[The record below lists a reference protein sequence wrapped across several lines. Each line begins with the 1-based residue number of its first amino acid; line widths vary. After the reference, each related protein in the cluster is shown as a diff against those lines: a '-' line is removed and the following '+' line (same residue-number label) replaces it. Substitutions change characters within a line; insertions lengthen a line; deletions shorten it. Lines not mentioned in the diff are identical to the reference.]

1 MESEERYYLSER
13 IIGRFRALMGWCP
26 QGSQRKIRTF
36 INPEPDLPLHVPAPT
51 GPAAPA
57 PVATTPAEHRPEYQ
71 TNLLLILVLLAG
83 LFWAARL
90 DLIIPFNLLSAVLV
104 FFDAENIHAGKKF
117 EEVSL
122 LGEVATWRP
131 VVWAVAVF
139 IGTFFLLALYL
150 LCREE
155 IYTANN

>member
-1 MESEERYYLSER
+1 MTLTRLSEA
-13 IIGRFRALMGWCP
+13 IHKWMGWCP
-26 QGSQRKIRTF
+26 QGSQRKTRSF
-36 INPEPDLPLHVPAPT
+36 AKQDPDILVQVPASA

-57 PVATTPAEHRPEYQ
+57 PAIASTAEYQPEYQ
-71 TNLLLILVLLAG
+71 ANLLLILLLLAG
-83 LFWAARL
+83 LYYATRP
-90 DLIIPFNLLSAVLV
+90 DLIIPFNILSAVLV
-104 FFDAENIHAGKKF
+104 YFDAENINAGKKF

-131 VVWAVAVF
+131 IVWAAAVF
-139 IGTFFLLALYL
+139 VGTFFLLALYL

>member
-1 MESEERYYLSER
+1 MFARLSE
-13 IIGRFRALMGWCP
+13 IIHKRLGWCP
-26 QGSQRKIRTF
+26 QSSQQKTRTL
-36 INPEPDLPLHVPAPT
+36 INPEPDLPVRTPGPP

-57 PVATTPAEHRPEYQ
+57 PAVTAPAEYRPEYQ
-71 TNLLLILVLLAG
+71 TNLLLILLLLGGA
-83 LFWAARL
+83 FYASSH
-90 DLIIPFNLLSAVLV
+90 DLIIPFNILSAVLV
-104 FFDAENIHAGKKF
+104 YFDAENIHAGEKF

-131 VVWAVAVF
+131 IVWAVAVF

-150 LCREE
+150 LCRRE